1 MKKTD
6 KIFVAGHKGMVGS
19 AVVRRLEKEGYNIL
33 SVDRKEVDLTRQGE
47 TEEWLNSNSPDI
59 MVIAAARVGGIMA
72 NSSYPAE
79 FIYENAAIESNLI
92 HGAWKADVKK
102 VLFLGSSC
110 IYPKFAGQPIAEEEL
125 LSGALEPSNEWYA
138 IAKIA
143 GLKMI
148 QAYRKQ
154 YGVDFISAMPT
165 NLYGPGDNFD
175 LNTSHVLPALMRKI
189 HDAKTNGETDV
200 RIWGTGSPLR
210 DFLHVDDL
218 ADSILFLLKNY
229 SSEMPINIGS
239 GRELTIRD
247 LGELLKEV
255 IGYKGGFSFD
265 ASKPDGTPRKILDIS
280 KITSLGWK
288 PGISFREGIK
298 MTYEW
303 YLRNEASLVKE

>member
-1 MKKTD
+1 MEKTD
-6 KIFVAGHKGMVGS
+6 KIFVAGHKGMVGA
-19 AVVRRLEKEGYNIL
+19 AVVRRLEKEGYNVL
-33 SVDRKEVDLTRQGE
+33 TVNRKEVDLTRQGE

-79 FIYENAAIESNLI
+79 FIYENTAIESNLI
-92 HGAWKADVKK
+92 HGAWKAGVKK

-110 IYPKFAGQPIAEEEL
+110 IYPKFAGQPIKEEEL

-189 HDAKTNGETDV
+189 HDAKTNGKTDV

-239 GRELTIRD
+239 GRELTICD

-265 ASKPDGTPRKILDIS
+265 TYKA
-280 KITSLGWK
+280 GWNAK
-288 PGISFREGIK
+288 KDPG
-298 MTYEW
+298 YQ
-303 YLRNEASLVKE
+303 